1 MKTESDEKR
10 FVHKDLKYHIECF
23 SQKHLATQEDLR
35 SRKSELILHR
45 YSKFQ
50 PKVKRELNPEYNSE
64 NPYDAILSRSK
75 LIGLD

>member
-23 SQKHLATQEDLR
+23 SQKHLVTQEDLR

-45 YSKFQ
+45 YSKF
-50 PKVKRELNPEYNSE
+50 
-64 NPYDAILSRSK
+64 
-75 LIGLD
+75 